1 VSLLLLEKRGGS
13 RFFALQQT
21 FYLVEPRS
29 DKGYLLSILNPIK
42 LDMPAVLKSHQITEL
57 NEDEMG
63 LALEGWAVFL
73 GQQREDPFVKT
84 ITDVGIPKAC
94 EHYSTQFAAFLRTCE
109 DYVGDLFVPK
119 IGLSEAHVFKQSG
132 ELQPLLQSVQEDV
145 RRLL

>member
-1 VSLLLLEKRGGS
+1 MASTVWTCHDRVQKHVNRILGDQDIGSIQAKPTKYSLFTLIVDLSADVSLLLLEKRGGS

-29 DKGYLLSILNPIK
+29 DKGYLLSILNPIE

-73 GQQREDPFVKT
+73 GQQREDL
-84 ITDVGIPKAC
+84 C
-94 EHYSTQFAAFLRTCE
+94 
-109 DYVGDLFVPK
+109 
-119 IGLSEAHVFKQSG
+119 
-132 ELQPLLQSVQEDV
+132 
-145 RRLL
+145 